1 MATLKTLKDIH
12 VANDRLITDIAKIN
26 KTTKEEV
33 SNIVDFIG
41 RYIAGVITKGT
52 MESVMI
58 PYFGKFQPKVKKVK
72 AAAKVMANKRNGK
85 DMLYRVVNGMKL
97 IDKRV
102 PDEIIRDRRSDDG
115 ETKQALDL
123 HDTGAGSSDQA
134 G

>member
-102 PDEIIRDRRSDDG
+102 PDEIIRDRRPDDG
-115 ETKQALDL
+115 ETEQALDL